1 MYKYQIMPSYLANNL
16 FYLREQTRKAENL
29 KSLSREKFVKLT
41 KLSELGVSGNNW
53 NSYENRGS
61 IPAIS
66 VLEFLIH
73 KFNITLDDL
82 FFKDL
87 KNGVVEKKEATE
99 DYLVRIVDHKAS
111 AGFGIGFGDS
121 EYIKDL
127 RTMIA
132 PFRVPKESLAFEID
146 GDSMYPYV
154 DDGSFV
160 ITSRLNSLH
169 QIQDGKNY
177 IVVTKEAILYK
188 MIYQQEDTLSLVSLN
203 SKYPPLTLPKEEV
216 IQVWSTIGR
225 VGLG

>member
-1 MYKYQIMPSYLANNL
+1 MPSFLPNNL

-29 KSLSREKFVKLT
+29 KSLSREKFVQLT
-41 KLSELGVSGNNW
+41 KLSELGVNGNNW

-61 IPAIS
+61 MPAIS

-73 KFNITLDDL
+73 KFNISLDDL

-99 DYLVRIVDHKAS
+99 DYIVRIVDHKAS
-111 AGFGIGFGDS
+111 AGFGGGFGDAA
-121 EYIKDL
+121 YIKEL

-132 PFRVPKESLAFEID
+132 PFRVPQESLAFEIE

-160 ITSRLNSLH
+160 ITSRLASLD

-177 IVVTKEAILYK
+177 IIVTEDTILYK
-188 MIYQQEDTLSLVSLN
+188 MIYQQKAVLSLVSLN
-203 SKYPPLTLPKEEV
+203 TKYPPLTLEKKEI
-216 IQVWSTIGR
+216 IQVWRTIGR

>member
-1 MYKYQIMPSYLANNL
+1 MPSYLANNL

-73 KFNITLDDL
+73 KFNITLDNL

-87 KNGVVEKKEATE
+87 KNGVVKKKEATE

-121 EYIKDL
+121 KYIKDL

-160 ITSRLNSLH
+160 ITSRLDSLH

-188 MIYQQEDTLSLVSLN
+188 MIYQQENTLSLVSLN

-216 IQVWSTIGR
+216 IQVWSTIGH

>member
-1 MYKYQIMPSYLANNL
+1 MPSFLSNNL

-29 KSLSREKFVKLT
+29 KSLSREKFVLLT
-41 KLSELGVSGNNW
+41 KLSELGVNGNNW

-61 IPAIS
+61 IPQIN
-66 VLEFLIH
+66 VLESLIH

-87 KNGVVEKKEATE
+87 KNGVVEKKESTE
-99 DYLVRIVDHKAS
+99 DYIVRIVDHKAS
-111 AGFGIGFGDS
+111 AGFGIGFGDA

-127 RTMIA
+127 RIMTV

-160 ITSRLNSLH
+160 ITSRLDSLN

-177 IVVTKEAILYK
+177 IVVTEESILYK
-188 MIYQQEDTLSLVSLN
+188 VIYQNEDSLTLVSLN
-203 SKYPPLTLPKEEV
+203 TKYPPSSLSKEEV
-216 IQVWSTIGR
+216 LQVWTTIGR
-225 VGLG
+225 VGLE

>member
-1 MYKYQIMPSYLANNL
+1 MPSFLSNNL
-16 FYLREQTRKAENL
+16 FYLREQTRRAESL
-29 KSLSREKFVKLT
+29 KSLSREKFVQLT
-41 KLSELGVSGNNW
+41 KLSDMGVSGNNW

-61 IPAIS
+61 IPPIS

-87 KNGVVEKKEATE
+87 KNGIVEKKESTE
-99 DYLVRIVDHKAS
+99 DYIVRIVDHKAS
-111 AGFGIGFGDS
+111 AGFGLGFGDVQ
-121 EYIKDL
+121 YIKEL

-160 ITSRLNSLH
+160 ITSRLDSLN
-169 QIQDGKNY
+169 QIQDGKKY
-177 IVVTKEAILYK
+177 IIITEEAILYK
-188 MIYQQEDTLSLVSLN
+188 VIYQQEYTFSLVSLN
-203 SKYPPLTLPKEEV
+203 IKYPPLTLTKEEI

>member
-1 MYKYQIMPSYLANNL
+1 MPSFLPNNL
-16 FYLREQTRKAENL
+16 FYLREQTRRAENL
-29 KSLSREKFVKLT
+29 KSLSREKFVQLT
-41 KLSELGVSGNNW
+41 KLSDLGVSGNNW

-61 IPAIS
+61 IPPIS

-73 KFNITLDDL
+73 KFNITLDNL

-87 KNGVVEKKEATE
+87 KNGVVQKKESTE
-99 DYLVRIVDHKAS
+99 DYIVRIVDHKAS
-111 AGFGIGFGDS
+111 AGFGVGFGDA
-121 EYIKDL
+121 EYIKEL

-160 ITSRLNSLH
+160 ITSRLDSLN

-177 IVVTKEAILYK
+177 IIVTEESILYK
-188 MIYQQEDTLSLVSLN
+188 MIYQQEDHLSLVSLN
-203 SKYPPLTLPKEEV
+203 TKYPPLTLSKEEV

>member
-1 MYKYQIMPSYLANNL
+1 MPSFLSNNL
-16 FYLREQTRKAENL
+16 FYLREQTRRAESL
-29 KSLSREKFVKLT
+29 KSLSREKFVLLT
-41 KLSELGVSGNNW
+41 KLSDMGVSGNNW

-61 IPAIS
+61 IPPIS

-87 KNGVVEKKEATE
+87 KNGVVEKKESTE
-99 DYLVRIVDHKAS
+99 DYIVRIVDHKAS
-111 AGFGIGFGDS
+111 AGFGLGFGDVQ
-121 EYIKDL
+121 YIKEL

-160 ITSRLNSLH
+160 ITSRLDSLN
-169 QIQDGKNY
+169 QIQDGKKY
-177 IVVTKEAILYK
+177 IIITEEAILYK
-188 MIYQQEDTLSLVSLN
+188 VIYQQEYTFSLVSLN
-203 SKYPPLTLPKEEV
+203 IKYPPLTLTKEEI

>member
-1 MYKYQIMPSYLANNL
+1 MPSFLSANL

-29 KSLSREKFVKLT
+29 KSLSREKFVQLT
-41 KLSELGVSGNNW
+41 KLSDLGVSGNNW

-61 IPAIS
+61 IPAIF

-73 KFNITLDDL
+73 KFNMSLDDL

-87 KNGVVEKKEATE
+87 KNGVVEKKQSTE
-99 DYLVRIVDHKAS
+99 DYIVRIIDHKAS
-111 AGFGIGFGDS
+111 AGFGVGFGDS
-121 EYIKDL
+121 DYIKDL
-127 RTMIA
+127 RIMTV

-160 ITSRLNSLH
+160 ITSRLDSLN

-177 IVVTKEAILYK
+177 IIVTEESILYK
-188 MIYQQEDTLSLVSLN
+188 MIYKGDDVLSLVSLN
-203 SKYPPLTLPKEEV
+203 TKYPPITLSKSEV
-216 IQVWSTIGR
+216 IQIWTTIGR